1 MGPYNEEKQ
10 LERRALV
17 LSLLQKDNLSE
28 WARAYW
34 GNVFDK
40 IALTEERYN
49 ARVYDTYK
57 NIKRKEGF
65 ISYE

>member
-1 MGPYNEEKQ
+1 M
-10 LERRALV
+10 